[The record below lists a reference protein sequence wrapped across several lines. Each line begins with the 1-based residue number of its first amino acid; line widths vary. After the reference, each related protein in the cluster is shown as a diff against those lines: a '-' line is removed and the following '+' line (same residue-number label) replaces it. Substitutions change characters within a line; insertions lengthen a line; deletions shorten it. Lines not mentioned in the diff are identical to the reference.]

1 MKAWSQF
8 EKMIEQTNEWYCR
21 NRKGTVAKIP
31 NGTKTIRVGEKPVV
45 IPTNKT
51 GCDFIGHLKG
61 RPIAFDCK
69 STENKTAFPFYV
81 GNKPMLKDHQKNFL
95 KDFKLSGG
103 TAFLLIQFNKS
114 HQVFLVDVDDY
125 LNMQKNLGRKSIPL
139 DYLKEFEVRQ
149 HGYYSH
155 YLEKLEQNY
164 WQ

>member
-1 MKAWSQF
+1 M
-8 EKMIEQTNEWYCR
+8 
-21 NRKGTVAKIP
+21 V
-31 NGTKTIRVGEKPVV
+31 
-45 IPTNKT
+45 
-51 GCDFIGHLKG
+51 
-61 RPIAFDCK
+61 
-69 STENKTAFPFYV
+69 
-81 GNKPMLKDHQKNFL
+81 KDHQKNFL

-155 YLEKLEQNY
+155 YLEKLEKNY